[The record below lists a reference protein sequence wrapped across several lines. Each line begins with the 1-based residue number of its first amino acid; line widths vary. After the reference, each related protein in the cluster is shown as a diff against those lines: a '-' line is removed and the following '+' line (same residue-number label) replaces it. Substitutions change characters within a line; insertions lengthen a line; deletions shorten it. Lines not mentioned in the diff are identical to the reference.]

1 MNEAKSRNNE
11 RDIAELKVQVS
22 HNYADL
28 NANRNMINANSGM
41 IERNRRAIVEQSDEI
56 NGN

>member
-11 RDIAELKVQVS
+11 KDIAELKVQVS